1 MRRDRIDI
9 LRPLS
14 HRSACTRCEVR
25 PVVNVTCSVCRRDVR
40 VGTMFVGAIVLIVL
54 VGLCAV
60 LGAIYSYIYFT
71 RINPRGGRKLAALSG
86 GAAGGSSDTGGGG
99 GGATHMFLFR

>member
-1 MRRDRIDI
+1 
-9 LRPLS
+9 
-14 HRSACTRCEVR
+14 
-25 PVVNVTCSVCRRDVR
+25 
-40 VGTMFVGAIVLIVL
+40 MFIGAIVLIVL

-86 GAAGGSSDTGGGG
+86 AGGGG
-99 GGATHMFLFR
+99 GTDASGGAATHMFLFR

>member
-1 MRRDRIDI
+1 
-9 LRPLS
+9 
-14 HRSACTRCEVR
+14 
-25 PVVNVTCSVCRRDVR
+25 
-40 VGTMFVGAIVLIVL
+40 MFVGAIVLIVL
-54 VGLCAV
+54 IGLCAV

-86 GAAGGSSDTGGGG
+86 AGGGGSDATGGGG

>member
-1 MRRDRIDI
+1 
-9 LRPLS
+9 
-14 HRSACTRCEVR
+14 
-25 PVVNVTCSVCRRDVR
+25 
-40 VGTMFVGAIVLIVL
+40 MFVGAIVLIVL

-86 GAAGGSSDTGGGG
+86 GGGASDGSG